1 MAIVSKRVDIWYNK
15 LWLWS
20 NTCININIHM
30 HSYRILKN
38 IVYLKVS
45 YAFWLCLYKT
55 LTIQI
60 YVQGLITNS
69 EI

>member
-1 MAIVSKRVDIWYNK
+1 MSI
-15 LWLWS
+15 S
-20 NTCININIHM
+20 NTCISINIHM

-38 IVYLKVS
+38 IVYLKVT
-45 YAFWLCLYKT
+45 YAFWIWLYKT

-60 YVQGLITNS
+60 YLQGLETNS